1 MKSAAFFWL
10 VLLVVFLIAEA
21 ACPIH
26 LVSIWFALGALVAL
40 LCAALGAPVW
50 LQITLFVVVSGVLLA
65 LLWPL
70 AKKFLNSKVT
80 ATNVDSVVGSIGRV
94 TADIDNVE
102 ARGQVKLGGMEWTAQ
117 KHLRRPHQH
126 GNRSPGGQSGR
137 REGLCGPCR
146 GCRHRLKSL
155 RRESIITWRFYYG
168 FCDFS
173 NHRDRVHCRHY
184 QTFLLSSSPGLTS
197 LSVWARST
205 ACGAWVCTSRSP
217 SLTALPAGSA

>member
-70 AKKFLNSKVT
+70 AKKFLKML
-80 ATNVDSVVGSIGRV
+80 
-94 TADIDNVE
+94 ID
-102 ARGQVKLGGMEWTAQ
+102 
-117 KHLRRPHQH
+117 
-126 GNRSPGGQSGR
+126 
-137 REGLCGPCR
+137 
-146 GCRHRLKSL
+146 
-155 RRESIITWRFYYG
+155 
-168 FCDFS
+168 
-173 NHRDRVHCRHY
+173 
-184 QTFLLSSSPGLTS
+184 LTQQAAIS
-197 LSVWARST
+197 
-205 ACGAWVCTSRSP
+205 
-217 SLTALPAGSA
+217 

>member
-65 LLWPL
+65 L

-80 ATNVDSVVGSIGRV
+80 ATNVDSVVGSVGRV

-102 ARGQVKLGGMEWTAQ
+102 ARGQVKLGGMEWTA
-117 KHLRRPHQH
+117 
-126 GNRSPGGQSGR
+126 RSTSGDPISVGTEVR
-137 REGLCGPCR
+137 V
-146 GCRHRLKSL
+146 
-155 RRESIITWRFYYG
+155 
-168 FCDFS
+168 
-173 NHRDRVHCRHY
+173 DRVEGVKVY
-184 QTFLLSSSPGLTS
+184 VTPVEAAVT
-197 LSVWARST
+197 V
-205 ACGAWVCTSRSP
+205 
-217 SLTALPAGSA
+217 

>member
-50 LQITLFVVVSGVLLA
+50 LQITLFVA

-80 ATNVDSVVGSIGRV
+80 ATNVDSVVGSVGRV

-102 ARGQVKLGGMEWTAQ
+102 ARGQVKLGGMEWTA
-117 KHLRRPHQH
+117 
-126 GNRSPGGQSGR
+126 RSTSGDPISVGTEVR
-137 REGLCGPCR
+137 V
-146 GCRHRLKSL
+146 
-155 RRESIITWRFYYG
+155 
-168 FCDFS
+168 
-173 NHRDRVHCRHY
+173 DRVEGVKVY
-184 QTFLLSSSPGLTS
+184 VTPVEAAVT
-197 LSVWARST
+197 V
-205 ACGAWVCTSRSP
+205 
-217 SLTALPAGSA
+217 